1 MDDLTLDPVAPH
13 RARIGDALI
22 VLGALGLFG
31 GLLLEQPFA
40 MLAGLILF
48 VVGLVVSKSKLQR
61 SLAMQRSEAQ
71 SRASAHTGAPT
82 RPSVARVV
90 VGIVGFVALFVIGR
104 SIWR

>member
-40 MLAGLILF
+40 MLAGLILLLSGWSSRRANF
-48 VVGLVVSKSKLQR
+48 SVRLRCSGPRLNRGLLRTRAPPLGRASPESSSV
-61 SLAMQRSEAQ
+61 SLAL
-71 SRASAHTGAPT
+71 SRC
-82 RPSVARVV
+82 
-90 VGIVGFVALFVIGR
+90 L
-104 SIWR
+104 